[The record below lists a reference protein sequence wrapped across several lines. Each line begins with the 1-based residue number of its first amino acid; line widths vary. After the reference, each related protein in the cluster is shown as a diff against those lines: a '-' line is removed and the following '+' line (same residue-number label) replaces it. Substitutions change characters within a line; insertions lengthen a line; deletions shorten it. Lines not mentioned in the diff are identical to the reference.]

1 MKWYP
6 HMRTAITLPD
16 LGVLN
21 GARVTLSAWFALP
34 GDRVLEGDR
43 LVEVLTEGATFD
55 VPCPASGCLVE
66 RRALPRDVLT
76 TGQVLGVVES
86 PDEVS

>member
-1 MKWYP
+1 ML
-6 HMRTAITLPD
+6 TTVTLPD
-16 LGVLN
+16 LGVLSD
-21 GARVTLSAWFALP
+21 ARITLSAWFALL
-34 GDRVLEGDR
+34 GDRVLEGDL

-55 VPCPASGCLVE
+55 VPCPASGCLIE

-86 PDEVS
+86 PDEVP